1 VGAGLTDINYLTT
14 DEAARRL
21 GVTRERVAYWIQSG
35 KLPIAARSNVGF
47 LLAIDTVDRIG
58 PALAAGA
65 PAPCWATRRG
75 RKRKSAEASPDPVP
89 LPCGC
94 VPGRSFCRHGAILS
108 AGVQL
113 AEGFAA
119 ECDTPTYRG
128 LARLA
133 REALAEHLHSPAIN
147 SDAAAE
153 AKSEP
158 DREAA

>member
-1 VGAGLTDINYLTT
+1 LEPETLQYLTT

-35 KLPIAARSNVGF
+35 KLPIAARTGVGF
-47 LLAIDTVDRIG
+47 LLSVDTVDRIG

-65 PAPCWATRRG
+65 PAPSWANRRG
-75 RKRKSAEASPDPVP
+75 RKHKAAEASPDPVP

-94 VPGRSFCRHGAILS
+94 VPGRTFCRHGAILS
-108 AGVQL
+108 AAVQL

-133 REALAEHLHSPAIN
+133 REALAEHLCPPAIDPDPA
-147 SDAAAE
+147 SGSEAE
-153 AKSEP
+153 PE
-158 DREAA
+158 REAA